1 VIFVFS
7 VLLNITQFS
16 KFGLAF
22 LYHHQQM
29 DFELTFIWT
38 VKLIYVSK
46 EMETDVDKI
55 RKKSQY

>member
-1 VIFVFS
+1 
-7 VLLNITQFS
+7 
-16 KFGLAF
+16 
-22 LYHHQQM
+22 M